1 MLYGTAF
8 ILAVVV
14 IPVDLAAGAIAL
26 TPGRR
31 VLPLALA
38 AGVAVIYVGTRQ
50 LGIFHGYLYYE
61 LTRYNAAVM
70 VTQDITDKFPENSY
84 TIVST
89 TDELYQVIEQGR
101 HEELLTFLN
110 RVNGSGYTLPTEYI
124 FVYVEKRPIQYAQNH
139 FFTGPDW
146 LAEEKY
152 TSYYTTYFSEGNS
165 INASEISRE
174 QAEKEMMTF
183 SKLSQTYSN
192 LDSRTILESKAYE
205 WCRKFEASYPQ
216 EMKVYYEDENFCCY
230 MIRQN
235 TYRLYQLE
243 GS

>member
-1 MLYGTAF
+1 M
-8 ILAVVV
+8 
-14 IPVDLAAGAIAL
+14 
-26 TPGRR
+26 
-31 VLPLALA
+31 
-38 AGVAVIYVGTRQ
+38 IYVGTRQ

-146 LAEEKY
+146 LAEEN
-152 TSYYTTYFSEGNS
+152 TLLTIRPISARGT
-165 INASEISRE
+165 ASMPRRSRG
-174 QAEKEMMTF
+174 
-183 SKLSQTYSN
+183 
-192 LDSRTILESKAYE
+192 SRQ
-205 WCRKFEASYPQ
+205 R
-216 EMKVYYEDENFCCY
+216 
-230 MIRQN
+230 R
-235 TYRLYQLE
+235 R
-243 GS
+243 

>member
-1 MLYGTAF
+1 MPSLKSPSL
-8 ILAVVV
+8 LASGFSVQPSGAASPV
-14 IPVDLAAGAIAL
+14 IFLHC
-26 TPGRR
+26 
-31 VLPLALA
+31 
-38 AGVAVIYVGTRQ
+38 AGVRTERNVDAS
-50 LGIFHGYLYYE
+50 
-61 LTRYNAAVM
+61 LTSARRAASSLMESESVYF
-70 VTQDITDKFPENSY
+70 VPFISPQ
-84 TIVST
+84 
-89 TDELYQVIEQGR
+89 
-101 HEELLTFLN
+101 
-110 RVNGSGYTLPTEYI
+110 LPTEYI
-124 FVYVEKRPIQYAQNH
+124 FVYVEKRPIQYAQSH

-243 GS
+243 ES

>member
-1 MLYGTAF
+1 MIVYAAPFLGLPELIAGSRLCSTEQIF

-110 RVNGSGYTLPTEYI
+110 RVNGSGYTDGIHFCVCGEAAD
-124 FVYVEKRPIQYAQNH
+124 PIRAEPLLYRTGLAGRGKIH
-139 FFTGPDW
+139 FLLYDLFQRGEQHQCLGDLAGAGREGDDDVLKTLADLFQSGQPHDTGIQ
-146 LAEEKY
+146 
-152 TSYYTTYFSEGNS
+152 SV
-165 INASEISRE
+165 R
-174 QAEKEMMTF
+174 MV
-183 SKLSQTYSN
+183 
-192 LDSRTILESKAYE
+192 
-205 WCRKFEASYPQ
+205 Q
-216 EMKVYYEDENFCCY
+216 EV
-230 MIRQN
+230 
-235 TYRLYQLE
+235 
-243 GS
+243 

>member
-1 MLYGTAF
+1 
-8 ILAVVV
+8 
-14 IPVDLAAGAIAL
+14 
-26 TPGRR
+26 
-31 VLPLALA
+31 
-38 AGVAVIYVGTRQ
+38 
-50 LGIFHGYLYYE
+50 
-61 LTRYNAAVM
+61 M

-124 FVYVEKRPIQYAQNH
+124 FVYVEKRPIQYAQSH
-139 FFTGPDW
+139 FFIGPDW

-152 TSYYTTYFSEGNS
+152 TSYYTTYYSEGNS

-230 MIRQN
+230 IIRQN

-243 GS
+243 ES